1 MKPTIIAA
9 IKATL
14 QEPTNITNRQ
24 SSFLQKGVSFHD
36 FLSTQHPDKNQFQSK
51 PEEKLFNREFG
62 MIKKDFQEQLKEQLS
77 KLPGSHAKTEYK
89 FFMDTKDS
97 ADIWVDMGKYEV
109 IIEIDAVRADQV
121 GKKMLSRYSYSCHL
135 NSIKKNVVYVSLL
148 YQGTG
153 KMNQNE
159 CMKYFQMGYDILTKI
174 NGKNVFIGYIIDK
187 PDKVFTPYN
196 VKTYKALDTQ
206 LYKAYL
212 QGEKIKSTNSYLK
225 PLNRVHALSMDPQ
238 EAQKK
243 LILYNHQK
251 KPIDV
256 FLENKGIIIDEK
268 DKTYWRRYC
277 EYLGWQINNGN
288 PLGIK

>member
-1 MKPTIIAA
+1 MKKTIIAA
-9 IKATL
+9 IKDTL
-14 QEPTNITNRQ
+14 KEPTNIKNRQ
-24 SSFLQKGVSFHD
+24 SGFLQKGVYFYD
-36 FLSTQHPDKNQFQSK
+36 FLSTQHPDKKKFPSK
-51 PEEKLFNREFG
+51 DEEKLFNREFNE
-62 MIKKDFQEQLKEQLS
+62 IKKDFQKHLKDQLS
-77 KLPGSHAKTEYK
+77 KLPGSNAKTEYK

-153 KMNQNE
+153 KMNPNE

-212 QGEKIKSTNSYLK
+212 QREKIKSTNSYLK

-238 EAQKK
+238 EVQKK
-243 LILYNHQK
+243 LIYNHQK
-251 KPIDV
+251 KLIDV
-256 FLENKGIIIDEK
+256 FLKKKGIIIDKK
-268 DKTYWRRYC
+268 DMTYWRKYC